1 MKLIR
6 YKKSK
11 KIDIEKII
19 KLFSSVFKITI
30 SKKYLTE
37 IYFKGD
43 GICYVALSDKKII
56 GFVGFVKKKS
66 NINKNSLILSRH
78 SSCIHKN
85 YRRKKIYTNLCTF
98 AYEKLKIQ
106 YPKSFIISWPNQV
119 NLKVPKNTIFKN
131 EIILSKYYQIDNYK
145 NINYKKLDIKKL
157 EIFKKINILINK
169 EKYGLSIIDKD
180 TKYYKKWYL
189 NKQINYY
196 SIKLFYKDNKFEFI
210 FNKKKYQNYSSLYLF
225 EYIGSKKL
233 YKIALKI
240 LYNYMNYNQIPFSF
254 WLNIKKN
261 NLYLFL
267 KNNNAN
273 FNNEIFFVKASFFQ
287 NKKNTFLN
295 NIKKSI
301 FLMGDT
307 DVYKNIN

>member
-6 YKKSK
+6 YKKSQ

-19 KLFSSVFKITI
+19 RLFFSVFKITI

-37 IYFKGD
+37 TYFGE
-43 GICYVALSDKKII
+43 GGVCYIASLDKKII

-66 NINKNSLILSRH
+66 NINNNSLILSRH
-78 SSCIHKN
+78 SSCIHKK

-98 AYEKLKIQ
+98 AYGKLKIQ
-106 YPKSFIISWPNQV
+106 YRKCFIISWPNQV
-119 NLKVPKNTIFKN
+119 NLKVPKNTLFKN

-145 NINYKKLDIKKL
+145 KIDYEKLDIKKL
-157 EIFKKINILINK
+157 NIFKKINILRNK
-169 EKYGLSIIDKD
+169 EKYSLSIIDKN
-180 TKYYKKWYL
+180 TNYYKKRYL
-189 NKQINYY
+189 NKKINYY
-196 SIKLFYKDNKFEFI
+196 SIKLFYKDNQFEFI

-240 LYNYMNYNQIPFSF
+240 LYNYMNYKKIPFSF
-254 WLNIKKN
+254 WLNTKKN
-261 NLYLFL
+261 DLYLFF
-267 KNNNAN
+267 KYNNAS

-287 NKKNTFLN
+287 KKKKNFLN

-301 FLMGDT
+301 FVMGDT